1 MIHAFTLAALLMTAP
16 IRQAPDMEVV
26 RAHVLPDA
34 DELAWKALGW
44 RASLA
49 QGVVEAQAAEM
60 PILLW
65 AMNGHPL
72 GCT

>member
-1 MIHAFTLAALLMTAP
+1 VIALLVTLAATLAP
-16 IRQAPDMEVV
+16 AQEAAEV
-26 RAHVLPDA
+26 REHVLPDA
-34 DELAWKALGW
+34 EELAWQGLGW
-44 RASLA
+44 RASLW
-49 QGVVEAQAAEM
+49 QGVVDAQAAGK

>member
-1 MIHAFTLAALLMTAP
+1 MLRALALALALAAPL
-16 IRQAPDMEVV
+16 QDAPDPASV
-26 RAHVLPDA
+26 REHVLPDA
-34 DELAWKALGW
+34 SEVAFRSLGW
-44 RASLA
+44 RASLWD
-49 QGVVEAQAAEM
+49 GVVAAQEQER